1 MQRMRIKTGIGQ
13 DSHRIGDDM
22 NKPFILGGIEFPGL
36 PGLKGNSDA
45 DAVMHAITNAISGIT
60 GVNII
65 GKESDRMCLED
76 GIDDS
81 AVYLLEALKYLG
93 DFRLTHLSISIECKK
108 PMITPMID
116 AMRQRLS
123 EILPIEPQDI
133 GITATTG
140 EGLTDFGRGEGVQA
154 FAVVTAVEE

>member
-1 MQRMRIKTGIGQ
+1 MRIKTGIGQ

-22 NKPFILGGIEFPGL
+22 KKPFILGGIVFDGL

-65 GKESDRMCLED
+65 GKESDRMCLEE
-76 GIDDS
+76 GIEDS
-81 AVYLLEALKYLG
+81 AVYLKEALRFLG

-108 PMITPMID
+108 PMITPKMD
-116 AMRQRLS
+116 EMRKRLS
-123 EILPIEPQDI
+123 EILPLDPQDI

-140 EGLTDFGRGEGVQA
+140 EGLTGFGRGEGVQA
-154 FAVVTAVEE
+154 FAVVTAVAD